1 MIATRRA
8 AFAIATVA
16 ATLASLAGFSAST
29 PATAAGLTGAPAA
42 GAAPAA
48 LGAAASPSPAA
59 TPRFTI
65 TLDNLEPKVAHK
77 GDTLSVDGTLL
88 NTSGETLTGVTVALR
103 VSSQRIG
110 TRYDL
115 ARDSEPATQLGVV
128 ISATRENIG
137 TVGVGGSVSWQISV
151 PVDKLGL
158 PSSPA
163 MFGAYPLAIEA
174 SSLGKSGTVRSRLPT
189 TLMWMPDDAQF
200 TPTLTSWLWP
210 VVDGIHRGATD
221 TFLDDTLAHDLAP
234 AGRVGQLVAVA
245 ADSHLPV
252 TYFVDPAL
260 VDDATA
266 MAASAPD
273 ISERPGAASSSP
285 APGTSPGPQSH
296 ETAPAGQ
303 DTSPAQTKKPKP
315 AESAS
320 PAPSPT
326 PYQVGSGTKTKPGSG
341 AAVAAGWLAQLR
353 SAVGSAG
360 SALVAL
366 PYGDADLVAL
376 DRAGL
381 DKEIA
386 LARTTGQALLSSE
399 LAAPTLPDVVWPV
412 GGVVNVSTLADLAT
426 DMVTT
431 VVLDGSAVQAVDP
444 NAVTSPRT
452 DLQTAS
458 GTVHA
463 VVSDPT
469 LDALIADPGSVAGGQ
484 RAAEQRFL
492 AETMLITEARPG
504 SGSSV
509 VLTPPRDADPSN
521 HFLATVL
528 ADSGA
533 VPWLKLTGLGDI
545 ADQPSDGI
553 ARQPLSY
560 PAVARR
566 AELPGYALA
575 PIDDLRTALAD
586 FGAVLGSSNTDPFF
600 DLANLAIL
608 RAESSGWRTA
618 PETSA
623 QLTNEV
629 RAELRAQTSKVFV
642 TDPRLITLTSR
653 KQKIPITIVN
663 ELPEPVT
670 LQLQVTAV
678 NAARLTVTPIEPFT
692 VDGKGSRHEVLL
704 EVEATTNG
712 RFQVQAQLMTPDGS
726 EPFGSPVSFEVNSTA
741 YGAVALAIA
750 GSAAGLLFLLSGYRL
765 FRRIRRKPGKPGTT
779 DDGTAADTTNGGT
792 ADGTAAGPA
801 ATSDPTT
808 TS

>member
-8 AFAIATVA
+8 AFAVATIA
-16 ATLASLAGFSAST
+16 ATLASLVGFSAST
-29 PATAAGLTGAPAA
+29 PASAAA
-42 GAAPAA
+42 GAA
-48 LGAAASPSPAA
+48 GAAASPSPAT

-65 TLDNLEPKVAHK
+65 TLDSLEPKVAHK
-77 GDTLSVDGTLL
+77 GDILSVDGTLL
-88 NTSGETLTGVTVALR
+88 NTSGETLTDVAVALR

-115 ARDSEPATQLGVV
+115 AHDSEPTTQLGVV
-128 ISATRENIG
+128 ISATRQSIG
-137 TVGVGGSVSWQISV
+137 TVGVGSSVSWQISV

-158 PSSPA
+158 PSNPA

-174 SSLGKSGTVRSRLPT
+174 SSLGESGTVRTRLPT
-189 TLMWMPDDAQF
+189 TLMWMPDNAQF

-210 VVDGIHRGATD
+210 VVDGVHRGASD
-221 TFLDDTLAHDLAP
+221 TFLDDTLAQDLAP
-234 AGRVGQLVAVA
+234 TGRIGQLVAVA

-266 MAASAPD
+266 MAATAPD
-273 ISERPGAASSSP
+273 ISERRGAASSGPASP
-285 APGTSPGPQSH
+285 TQSPPPQP
-296 ETAPAGQ
+296 TA
-303 DTSPAQTKKPKP
+303 SPDQNTGESPSKKPNGKP
-315 AESAS
+315 AESAT
-320 PAPSPT
+320 PTPSPT
-326 PYQVGSGTKTKPGSG
+326 PYQVGSGTNTKPGAG
-341 AAVAAGWLAQLR
+341 AAAAAGWLTQLR

-386 LARTTGQALLSSE
+386 LARTTGQSLLSSE
-399 LAAPTLPDVVWPV
+399 LAIPTLPDVVWPV
-412 GGVVNVSTLADLAT
+412 GSVINMSTLADLAT

-431 VVLDGSAVQAVDP
+431 VVLEGQAVQAVDP
-444 NAVTSPRT
+444 NAVTGPRT

-469 LDALIADPGSVAGGQ
+469 LDALIADPGSVAGGE

-509 VLTPPRDADPSN
+509 VLAPPRDADPGD

-528 ADSGA
+528 SDSGA
-533 VPWLKLTGLGDI
+533 VPWLKLVGLGDI
-545 ADQPSDGI
+545 ANQPSDGI
-553 ARQPLSY
+553 VRQPLSY
-560 PAVARR
+560 PATARR
-566 AELPGYALA
+566 AELPGYVLA
-575 PIDDLRTALAD
+575 PITDLRAGLAN
-586 FGAVLGSSNTDPFF
+586 FGAVLGSSGTDPFF
-600 DLANLAIL
+600 DMANLAIL
-608 RAESSGWRTA
+608 RAESSAWRTA
-618 PETSA
+618 PEKST
-623 QLTNEV
+623 QITNEV
-629 RAELRAQTSKVFV
+629 RAQLRSLTSKVFV
-642 TDPRLITLTSR
+642 SDPRLITLTSR
-653 KQKIPITIVN
+653 KQKIPLTIVN
-663 ELPEPVT
+663 ELSEPVT
-670 LQLQVTAV
+670 LQVRVTAV
-678 NAARLTVTPIEPFT
+678 NAARLTVTPVEPFT
-692 VDGKGSRHEVLL
+692 VEGKGSRHEVLV

-726 EPFGSPVSFEVNSTA
+726 AVFGPPVPFEMNSTA

-765 FRRIRRKPGKPGTT
+765 FRRIRRRRGRSDGRSDGSAPGGTP
-779 DDGTAADTTNGGT
+779 DGGPASGPTAA
-792 ADGTAAGPA
+792 
-801 ATSDPTT
+801 SDPTPAL
-808 TS
+808 